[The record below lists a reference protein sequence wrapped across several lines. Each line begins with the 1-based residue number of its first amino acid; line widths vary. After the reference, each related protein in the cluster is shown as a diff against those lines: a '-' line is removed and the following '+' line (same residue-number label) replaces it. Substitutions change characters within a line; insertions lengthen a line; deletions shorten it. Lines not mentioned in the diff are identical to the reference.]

1 MIPGLMIPDLLLK
14 ALIALL
20 PVTVLVIVLYRVESH
35 KLLSTTFM
43 GGMFLAGI
51 AVAVVCYLLNGYVIE
66 FTSIELTHFSHYVA
80 PLIEES
86 LKATVVVFLFRSNR
100 IGFLVDA
107 GIIGFAV
114 GAGFS
119 LAENIYYLSH
129 ASDAHYG
136 VWMVRGFGTAI
147 MHGGAT
153 ALFAIIS
160 EIMTERHLKM
170 NLLYYVPGLVVAYL
184 LHSVFN
190 QFPVSPVL
198 SATVTLLTL
207 PTILFLL
214 LERSETTIH
223 TFLETDFS
231 AHKRLLDQIRSGDF
245 SGCEAG
251 RFLHDMKEKLSAPAA
266 QEMVDYFCL
275 HTELVLNAEQILLAR
290 ERAIDVEVGEEIRSK
305 LRRMHEL
312 ESHIGRA
319 GLHTLRPHLCFTAKD
334 MWELH
339 LLESEAANGHR

>member
-1 MIPGLMIPDLLLK
+1 MIPDLLLK
-14 ALIALL
+14 TLIALL

-35 KLLSTTFM
+35 KLLNSSFM
-43 GGMFLAGI
+43 GSVFLAGV
-51 AVAVVCYLLNGYVIE
+51 AVAVVCYWFNGYMIRYLSV
-66 FTSIELTHFSHYVA
+66 ELTYYSRLVA
-80 PLIEES
+80 PLVEEIF
-86 LKATVVVFLFRSNR
+86 KASIVIYLFRTSR

-119 LAENIYYLSH
+119 MAENIYYLSQ

-136 VWMVRGFGTAI
+136 VWIVRGFGTAI

-153 ALFAIIS
+153 SLFAIVS
-160 EIMTERHLKM
+160 ELMTERHLKM
-170 NLLYYVPGLVVAYL
+170 NSLYYVPGLVVAYL
-184 LHSVFN
+184 LHAVFN
-190 QFPVSPVL
+190 HFPVSPVL

-214 LERSETTIH
+214 FERSETSIH

-231 AHKRLLDQIRSGDF
+231 AHKRLLAQIRSGEF

-251 RFLHDMKEKLSAPAA
+251 RFLRDMQRRLSAPAA
-266 QEMVDYFCL
+266 QEMIDYFCL
-275 HTELVLNAEQILLAR
+275 HTELVLSAEQILLAR
-290 ERAIDVEVGEEIRSK
+290 EQSIDMEVGEEIRQK
-305 LRRMHEL
+305 LNRMHEL

-319 GLHTLRPHLCFTAKD
+319 GLHTLRPHLCFSAKD

-339 LLESEAANGHR
+339 LLESQAAHGH